1 MVEGILV
8 NRYLEGMKRDYA
20 VFGRFGI
27 KLEPWP
33 WPYSFAAAVSFD
45 CESTYGG
52 GKTSKGEAEIVPFF
66 GKLLRDLN
74 IRGTFNFV
82 GKVAEE
88 FPDVV
93 REICSWGHDIA
104 GHGYSHTFL
113 DGLTYDE
120 QVKEIEQT
128 ISTIFDITGR
138 RIVGFRTPFLTYNKA
153 TYEIMEKSGIEWSST
168 WSRSL
173 WGKIP
178 FRPIIEGTLFDI
190 IEIPVDD
197 IHFDAAVYRWDS
209 PPKEVN
215 ILWKNHLFVT
225 RKERGLFVFLN
236 HPVHMAPS
244 QDRVD
249 AVEDLILYAKKLTD
263 LWLVSCEDIS
273 NRWRKMENIQIQN
286 MKVVKNKDKYDITID
301 LINTGDRDISDVSI
315 LITGISDKC
324 RITGIEN
331 KLMRFEKDDLA
342 QVYSVSIHIPHI
354 KAESARTLDISIRD

>member
-8 NRYLEGMKRDYA
+8 NRHLEGMKRDYT
-20 VFGRFGI
+20 VFDRLGI
-27 KLEPWP
+27 RIEPWP
-33 WPYSFAAAVSFD
+33 YPYSFAAVVSFD
-45 CESTYGG
+45 CEGTYGG
-52 GKTSKGEAEIVPFF
+52 GKTSKGETEVVPFF

-74 IRGTFNFV
+74 LRGTFNFV

-93 REICSWGHDIA
+93 REIYSWGHDIA
-104 GHGYSHTFL
+104 GHGYTHTFL

-128 ISTIFDITGR
+128 ISTISDITGR

-153 TYEIMEKSGIEWSST
+153 TYEIMEKSGIKWSST

-173 WGKIP
+173 WGKVP
-178 FRPIIEGTLFDI
+178 FRPIIDGVLFDI

-225 RKERGLFVFLN
+225 QKERGLFVFLN
-236 HPVHMAPS
+236 HPVHMAVS

-249 AVEDLILYAKKLTD
+249 AVEDLIRYANKLD
-263 LWLVSCEDIS
+263 NLWFVSCEDIS
-273 NRWRKMENIQIQN
+273 DRWRKIERIQLQN
-286 MKVVKNKDKYDITID
+286 MRVVKNDNKYDISIN
-301 LINTGDRDISDVSI
+301 LLNTGDRDISDVSI
-315 LITGISDKC
+315 LITGISHKC
-324 RITGIEN
+324 HITGIED
-331 KLMRFEKDDLA
+331 KLMRFEKDEFA
-342 QVYSVSIHIPHI
+342 QINSAYIKIPDI
-354 KAESARTLDISIRD
+354 KARDTEILEISINN